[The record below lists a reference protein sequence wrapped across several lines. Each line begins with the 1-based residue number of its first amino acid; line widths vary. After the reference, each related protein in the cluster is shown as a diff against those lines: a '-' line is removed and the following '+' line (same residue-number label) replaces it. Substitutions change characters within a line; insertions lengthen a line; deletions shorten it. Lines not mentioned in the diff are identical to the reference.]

1 MPRSDAPSPLDRFL
15 RLFADVRAGEGITAL
30 LLSSN
35 IFLLLAS
42 YYIIKAIRD
51 GLILGEFGVNAKAYA
66 SAGAVLLLVLIV
78 PLYGKLADRLP
89 RRQLINIVTMFF
101 VASFVGF
108 YGLWASGLNIGLVFY
123 AWVAVFNVMVI
134 AQFWSFANDVY
145 DKAEGERLFPV
156 IMFGQSVGAVVGT
169 TYVAS
174 MAGSLGIGLLLL
186 SGAGLLFAQLQ
197 VTNYVD
203 RRERRLKEAGLPQEE
218 TSEMMTATG
227 TLRLEDIENCYRG
240 RRAKTCTCRGRST
253 TSGRRA
259 RRVPKT
265 RKKKMAVAATQRAPS
280 RWSFAHATC

>member
-1 MPRSDAPSPLDRFL
+1 M
-15 RLFADVRAGEGITAL
+15 
-30 LLSSN
+30 
-35 IFLLLAS
+35 LLAS

-89 RRQLINIVTMFF
+89 RRRLINIVTMFF

-186 SGAGLLFAQLQ
+186 SGAGLLFAQL
-197 VTNYVD
+197 
-203 RRERRLKEAGLPQEE
+203 
-218 TSEMMTATG
+218 
-227 TLRLEDIENCYRG
+227 
-240 RRAKTCTCRGRST
+240 
-253 TSGRRA
+253 
-259 RRVPKT
+259 
-265 RKKKMAVAATQRAPS
+265 
-280 RWSFAHATC
+280 